1 MRLCKEW
8 QIYADDMTIRSGRVI
23 DGKVYTDAEYAARVT
38 DAFERQQV
46 KLQPIEEAFRALG
59 FDPASKNKPLR

>member
-1 MRLCKEW
+1 
-8 QIYADDMTIRSGRVI
+8 MTIRSGRVV

-59 FDPASKNKPLR
+59 FDPASTL